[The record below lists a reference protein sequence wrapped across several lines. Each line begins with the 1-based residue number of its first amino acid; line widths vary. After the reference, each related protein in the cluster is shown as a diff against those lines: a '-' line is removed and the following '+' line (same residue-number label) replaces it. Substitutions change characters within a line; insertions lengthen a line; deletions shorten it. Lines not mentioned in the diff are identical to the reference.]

1 MIMKPGAIHEIESLV
16 PFGGSDDA
24 RDLVLVLH
32 DDDAFLH
39 ESATVLVIPLAP
51 VPQEVHGHPLVRIAP
66 TLQNGLKKPSVAAVN
81 RLHDVDRNRIGDRV
95 GEIDRSVLIDVYRIL
110 DRLIGRHPTPP
121 RPTSSGDTRHEQL

>member
-1 MIMKPGAIHEIESLV
+1 MKPGVIYEIESLV
-16 PFGGSDDA
+16 PFGSDDA

-39 ESATVLVIPLAP
+39 ESATVLVVPLAP
-51 VPQEVHGHPLVRIAP
+51 LPQEPHGHPLVRIAP
-66 TLQNGLKKPSVAAVN
+66 SPQNGLKRPAAAYIN
-81 RLHDVDRNRIGDRV
+81 RLHDVDRARIGTRM
-95 GEIDRSVLIDVYRIL
+95 GEIDRSVLIDVYRVL